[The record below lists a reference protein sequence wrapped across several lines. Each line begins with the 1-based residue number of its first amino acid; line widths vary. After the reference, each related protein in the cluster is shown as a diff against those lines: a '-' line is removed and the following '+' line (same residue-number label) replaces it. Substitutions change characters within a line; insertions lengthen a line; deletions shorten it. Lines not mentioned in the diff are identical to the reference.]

1 VLSVLLRETISGG
14 EDDPGSWEPPL
25 VKMLTDADAAGA
37 AEGKYQVTISGSQ
50 GTQAGDHNVQ
60 VNRFGA

>member
-14 EDDPGSWEPPL
+14 EDERMDPITL
-25 VKMLTDADAAGA
+25 I
-37 AEGKYQVTISGSQ
+37 VTAL
-50 GTQAGDHNVQ
+50 AGDHNVQ